1 MSPADRVIVGVTADL
16 LDRGRTIDALSSA
29 LSIVAAL
36 CLLLTALG
44 VAGAAR
50 STALW
55 FALAI
60 VGFGLLAKYLAVRVA
75 FDAALLNR
83 CAAEHMPTAE
93 FDAAMRVL
101 GLMSAKKTGRNWT
114 DRCLGARRLLTLQAI
129 LLVVQ
134 TIALAFAV
142 IAAR

>member
-1 MSPADRVIVGVTADL
+1 MNPADRVIVGVTADL

-29 LSIVAAL
+29 LTIAAAL
-36 CLLLTALG
+36 CLLLFATG
-44 VAGAAR
+44 VGEAFR
-50 STALW
+50 STAIW
-55 FALAI
+55 FTLAI

-75 FDAALLNR
+75 FDAALLHR
-83 CAAEHMPTAE
+83 CATDQMPTTE
-93 FDAAMRVL
+93 FDAAMRAL
-101 GLMSAKKTGRNWT
+101 GLMSANKTGRNWT

-134 TIALAFAV
+134 TTALAFAV